1 MKEKTVFM
9 SFSTDLIHGGHT
21 RIIKRAAELGTL
33 TIGALTD
40 EAIAGYKRFPLLTL
54 TERMEI
60 LRSINGVSQVIVQSS
75 LTGEQTLRQLKPDYL
90 VHGDDWVKGPQ
101 AGARDKIRELL
112 KEWGGQLVEFP
123 YSEDK
128 NFSRL
133 ESFGQAQM
141 SMPDF
146 RRGRLKRLLEL
157 KPLITAIEAHNGL
170 TGLLAE
176 KLKITTEDGLVRQF
190 DAMWLSSLCD
200 STAKGKPDIELV
212 DMTSRL
218 RTVDDIMEVTS
229 KPIIFDADTGGLR
242 EHFTWLVRTLER
254 VGVSAVIIEDKKGLK
269 KNSLFGASVLQE
281 QESMENFSAKIRFGK
296 QAQLTKDLMIIARIE
311 SLILDKGLDE
321 ALKRAEAY
329 IEAGADGIM
338 IHSRLKDPSEIF
350 KFCEEF
356 RKIDN
361 STPLVVVPTSFSSVF
376 EDEFMTRG
384 VNLVI
389 YANHLVRSAFP
400 AMKKTA
406 ETILK
411 HQRALEA
418 DEFCMPFQEII
429 SLIPDM

>member
-1 MKEKTVFM
+1 MTEKTVFM
-9 SFSTDLIHGGHT
+9 SFSSDIIHGGHT
-21 RIIKRAAELGTL
+21 RIIQRAAKLGKL

-60 LRSINGVSQVIVQSS
+60 LRNINGVGEVVVQK
-75 LTGEQTLRQLKPDYL
+75 TLAAEEELRLLKPDYV
-90 VHGDDWVKGPQ
+90 VHGDDWRAGPQ
-101 AGARDKIRELL
+101 MPVRGKIIELL
-112 KEWGGQLVEFP
+112 KEWGGELVEYP
-123 YSEDK
+123 YSADP

-133 ESFGQAQM
+133 EGFGQAQM

-146 RRGRLKRLLEL
+146 RRGRLKRLFAL
-157 KPLITAIEAHNGL
+157 KPLVTAIEAHNGL

-176 KLKITTEDGLVRQF
+176 KVRIPNEDGSVRQF

-218 RTVDDIMEVTS
+218 RTVDDIMEVTT
-229 KPIIFDADTGGLR
+229 KPIVFDGDTGGLS

-254 VGVSAVIIEDKKGLK
+254 VGVSAIIIEDKKGLK
-269 KNSLFGASVLQE
+269 KNSLLGVSVVQE
-281 QESMENFSAKIRFGK
+281 QDTIEDFSAKIRAGK
-296 QAQLTKDLMIIARIE
+296 QAQLTKELMIVARIE
-311 SLILDKGLDE
+311 SLILEKGHDD
-321 ALKRAEAY
+321 ALKRAAAY
-329 IEAGADGIM
+329 LEAGADGIM
-338 IHSRLKDPSEIF
+338 IHSRLKNPSEIF
-350 KFCEEF
+350 KFCEDF
-356 RKIDN
+356 RKLDDH
-361 STPLVVVPTSFSSVF
+361 TPLVVVPTSFSSVR
-376 EDEFMTRG
+376 EEEFRDAG

-389 YANHLVRSAFP
+389 YANHLLRSAFP

-411 HQRALEA
+411 HRRALEA

-429 SLIPDM
+429 TLIPDM